1 MALTRLGPNQAV
13 NLASNVTGA
22 LPVANGG
29 TALTSGFVNG
39 VANPGKI
46 LQHATATT
54 TGEHTNSSAT
64 WSTFSGINVSLTTIG
79 ANSKFLFV
87 INPVRYFFYNGSS
100 DAGELNIR
108 VGNGNTSSNLQRLY
122 KPSGVTH
129 GYWLPT
135 SFLLYGT
142 ESAGT
147 ALTCILQSSCPTG
160 SSSIGIGDNGQ
171 TSRMTVFEIGA

>member
-1 MALTRLGPNQAV
+1 MALIKL
-13 NLASNVTGA
+13 NLAQGVTGT
-22 LPVANGG
+22 LPTGNY
-29 TALTSGFVNG
+29 TDN
-39 VANPGKI
+39 GKI
-46 LQHATATT
+46 LQYGTATT
-54 TGEHTNSSAT
+54 TGEHTNTSQT
-64 WSTFSGINVSLTTIG
+64 WSTFSALNVTLTTIG

-100 DAGELNIR
+100 NAGELRIR
-108 VGNGNTSSNLQRLY
+108 VGNGNTSTNYQRLY

-135 SFLLYGT
+135 SFILYGT

-147 ALTCILQSSCPTG
+147 SVTCVLQSSCDTA

-171 TSRMTVFEIGA
+171 ESRMTVFEIGV